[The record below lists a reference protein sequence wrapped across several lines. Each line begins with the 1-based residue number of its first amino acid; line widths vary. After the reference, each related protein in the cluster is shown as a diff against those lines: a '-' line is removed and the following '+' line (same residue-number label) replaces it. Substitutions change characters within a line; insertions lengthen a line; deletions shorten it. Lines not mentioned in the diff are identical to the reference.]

1 MNNLLIAGLGQ
12 IKAAKTVYQTQKND
26 CYSDGERKW
35 MEFGQQLRHVTLLPL
50 LRLLTKLRITA
61 DILTAI
67 ALVLGFLFLPLWLKG
82 YSTWAF
88 CCLVTHVLLDGLD
101 GPLARFQGAASPRGS
116 FTDTFADQIVLSV
129 VTLSWMI
136 TLGDATAI
144 AAGTSYI
151 FLYAGVVA
159 LAMVRN
165 ALHIPY
171 SWLVR
176 PRFIVYAALFIDTV
190 LASNWTIAVIWVC
203 NAILLI
209 KLMSGFYYLRLALP
223 GPEEQ
228 S

>member
-1 MNNLLIAGLGQ
+1 
-12 IKAAKTVYQTQKND
+12 
-26 CYSDGERKW
+26 
-35 MEFGQQLRHVTLLPL
+35 
-50 LRLLTKLRITA
+50 
-61 DILTAI
+61 
-67 ALVLGFLFLPLWLKG
+67 
-82 YSTWAF
+82 
-88 CCLVTHVLLDGLD
+88 
-101 GPLARFQGAASPRGS
+101 
-116 FTDTFADQIVLSV
+116 
-129 VTLSWMI
+129 MI
-136 TLGDATAI
+136 TLGDAPAI